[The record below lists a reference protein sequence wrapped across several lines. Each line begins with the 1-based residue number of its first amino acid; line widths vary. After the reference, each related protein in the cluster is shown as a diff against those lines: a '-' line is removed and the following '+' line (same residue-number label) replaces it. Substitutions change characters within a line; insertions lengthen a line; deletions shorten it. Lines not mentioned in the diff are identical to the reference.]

1 MEELS
6 KVCVSAGV
14 IVSAHTRL
22 CTWPIYN
29 FGIEYKYLDGN
40 CKSTYNSEYRTRG

>member
-29 FGIEYKYLDGN
+29 FGTEDKYLGGN
-40 CKSTYNSEYRTRG
+40 CKSTYNSEYGTRG